1 MKKTVLLALIVSV
14 CCVNAGDTLHYTL
27 DTLQSIA
34 RKNYPQTRQLFLSQE
49 SVSQAVKNVNSA
61 WLPRVAV
68 AGSATYQSEVPSLSL
83 PPQLGFSMTEIPKDQ
98 YKAGIEVSQLLF
110 DGGISHVQK
119 NIEEL
124 SGKSDWQKTELE
136 LRNLRSQISLTV
148 ENILVLK
155 ESCAI
160 LSYAKADLEERRKS
174 LSNAVEAGTAIASSR
189 DELDAEIFST
199 QEKIIDN
206 KSTLA
211 ACCKTLSLLA
221 GISIDTDA
229 VVSMEYS
236 DSDGSLLSDDI
247 SGRPDYRQLEAQSEL
262 LNSRISLINRNNA
275 PRLSAYANGYYGRT
289 GLNIYNI
296 DMHFYGI
303 TGLNLSWNIGGNYS
317 TLAQKRQLA
326 ISRESLEVQRQTLAL
341 SVRLQLESVREKIAK
356 LKKMI
361 TLDDRI
367 AEIRTSVKKVA
378 QQQVDAGTMTISD
391 YTVKLNDESAALAN
405 RSIHRI
411 QLAASYIE
419 YKTILGK

>member
-1 MKKTVLLALIVSV
+1 
-14 CCVNAGDTLHYTL
+14 
-27 DTLQSIA
+27 
-34 RKNYPQTRQLFLSQE
+34 
-49 SVSQAVKNVNSA
+49 
-61 WLPRVAV
+61 
-68 AGSATYQSEVPSLSL
+68 
-83 PPQLGFSMTEIPKDQ
+83 
-98 YKAGIEVSQLLF
+98 
-110 DGGISHVQK
+110 
-119 NIEEL
+119 
-124 SGKSDWQKTELE
+124 
-136 LRNLRSQISLTV
+136 
-148 ENILVLK
+148 
-155 ESCAI
+155 
-160 LSYAKADLEERRKS
+160 
-174 LSNAVEAGTAIASSR
+174 
-189 DELDAEIFST
+189 
-199 QEKIIDN
+199 
-206 KSTLA
+206 
-211 ACCKTLSLLA
+211 
-221 GISIDTDA
+221 
-229 VVSMEYS
+229 MEYS
-236 DSDGSLLSDDI
+236 DSYGSLLSDDI

-262 LNSRISLINRNNA
+262 LSSRISLINRNNA

-326 ISRESLEVQRQTLAL
+326 VSRESLEVQRQTLAL